1 MNFITH
7 KRMFEPLM
15 QIVPLALLRRT
26 RYHVG
31 IDWLPDAIIRPLVW
45 GLLPF
50 FPVLPFL
57 FKWVFSLFFLV
68 FVLTSFSK
76 VVSVSVLCC
85 VGRARVVKFPSLHSV
100 SSEKKF
106 QISPGWGTVEGHPRL
121 YFARP

>member
-1 MNFITH
+1 
-7 KRMFEPLM
+7 MFEPLM

-100 SSEKKF
+100 SSEKIF
-106 QISPGWGTVEGHPRL
+106 RFLLGGVL
-121 YFARP
+121 